1 MRSAAIVLAL
11 ALLGC
16 APNHPTFQG
25 PLAASADSLART
37 AALSCHELAPNS
49 AYLGGRIVGVCDGLA
64 ADTIIAVLLSPKDT
78 VQVIRRWFG
87 GGWAGPPQLGVAF
100 SRFRS
105 ECGLL
110 VAYSRDDL
118 TVAVFRRDSVG
129 QDRHLIVALMSL
141 ARDRLRTCSG
151 VP

>member
-1 MRSAAIVLAL
+1 MSRAAIVLAL

-16 APNHPTFQG
+16 APKRPTFRG

-37 AALSCHELAPNS
+37 ATLSCHELVPNS
-49 AYLGGRIVGVCDGLA
+49 AYLGGVITGVCDGLTSG
-64 ADTIIAVLLSPKDT
+64 TIVAVLLSTHDT
-78 VQVIRRWFG
+78 VQVIRRLLG
-87 GGWAGPPQLGVAF
+87 AEVAEPPPLGVAF
-100 SRFRS
+100 SPFRS

-118 TVAVFRRDSVG
+118 TVAVFHPDSVG
-129 QDRHLIVALMSL
+129 QDRRLIVALMSL
-141 ARDRLRTCSG
+141 ARDRLRTCDG